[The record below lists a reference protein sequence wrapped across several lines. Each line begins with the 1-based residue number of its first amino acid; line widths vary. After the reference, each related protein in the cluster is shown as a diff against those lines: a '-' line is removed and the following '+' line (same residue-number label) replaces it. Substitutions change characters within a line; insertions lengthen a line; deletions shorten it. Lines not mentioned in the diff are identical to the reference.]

1 MKPPTLV
8 IDDGPRKPAA
18 HMPHI
23 LEQAAALPAHLL
35 LETAEYAVTTQW
47 QEYIQGTNTVT
58 TVEKTLRVSL
68 VSLTGAQDRAVL
80 LESSLPALGQQEPSP
95 LMEML
100 LLLAGLYQRLL
111 IRLSATGQLVGL
123 VNYDE
128 VRSTWASIKRELHQR
143 FGEGE
148 MTTGIIQDVDALLL
162 NNNGQNLLD
171 SLAHDYSYHALLRH
185 THAAGPQERQG
196 HLQVRHFPQFYSGAD
211 LWFQETMPAAAADE
225 GVTFRLQGRLDLT
238 RTNLASVAHAIQ
250 TQLGPNPPAVQ
261 PEQVRCSYEATHTV
275 GLRGLPEAIELVAS
289 SHYHDLYRK
298 EYSLSV
304 RRA

>member
-1 MKPPTLV
+1 MSHTLEY
-8 IDDGPRKPAA
+8 AA
-18 HMPHI
+18 S
-23 LEQAAALPAHLL
+23 LPSHLL
-35 LETAEYAVTTQW
+35 LETAEYTVATQW

-58 TVEKTLRVSL
+58 TVEKTLQVSL
-68 VSLTGAQDRAVL
+68 ISLAGAQDRAVL
-80 LESSLPALGQQEPSP
+80 LESSLPAFGPQEPSP

-128 VRSTWASIKRELHQR
+128 IQRTWATIKQEIYQR
-143 FGEGE
+143 FGEEE

-171 SLAHDYSYHALLRH
+171 SLAHDYSYHSLLRP
-185 THAAGPQERQG
+185 THVLGHQERQG
-196 HLQVRHFPQFYSGAD
+196 ALQLRHFPQFYSGAD
-211 LWFQETMPAAAADE
+211 LWFQETMTAADE
-225 GVTFRLQGRLDLT
+225 GVTFHLQGSLDLT
-238 RTNLASVAHAIQ
+238 QTNLVSVAHAIQ
-250 TQLGPNPPAVQ
+250 IQLGPNPPTVQ

-275 GLRGLPEAIELVAS
+275 GRMGLPEAIELVAR

-304 RRA
+304 RRV

>member
-1 MKPPTLV
+1 MSH
-8 IDDGPRKPAA
+8 A
-18 HMPHI
+18 
-23 LEQAAALPAHLL
+23 LEYTASLPAHLL
-35 LETAEYAVTTQW
+35 LETAEYAIATQW
-47 QEYIQGTNTVT
+47 QEYIRGINTVT

-68 VSLTGAQDRAVL
+68 ISLAGEQDRAVL
-80 LESSLPALGQQEPSP
+80 LESSLPALGPQEPSP

-100 LLLAGLYQRLL
+100 LLLSGLYQCLL

-128 VRSTWASIKRELHQR
+128 IQRTWAAIKRDLHRR

-148 MTTGIIQDVDALLL
+148 MTTGIIHDVDALVI

-171 SLAHDYSYHALLRH
+171 SLAHDYSYHALLRP
-185 THAAGPQERQG
+185 THVLGHQERQG
-196 HLQVRHFPQFYSGAD
+196 ALQARHFPQFYSGAD
-211 LWFQETMPAAAADE
+211 IWFQETMTAAAADE

-238 RTNLASVAHAIQ
+238 QTNLVSVAQAIQ
-250 TQLGPNPPAVQ
+250 IQLGPNPPTVQ
-261 PEQVRCSYEATHTV
+261 PEQVRCSYEATHTL
-275 GLRGLPEAIELVAS
+275 GLTGLPEAIELVAR

-304 RRA
+304 RRI